1 MTAKFCSQH
10 LLTGLLLIL
19 ISSLSLL
26 VTQQKTAEAKP
37 AGEGPAT
44 ALRDWQLAI
53 DEMKLLY
60 LSHPH
65 LNPLEQPRL
74 RDYSWQ
80 AREQVKQL
88 SRILHAA
95 AFLIDSNDQESPRQQ
110 KAIEILTFP
119 QVTDLSAIGYVPS
132 RSESR
137 RQ

>member
-26 VTQQKTAEAKP
+26 VMQQKTAEANP
-37 AGEGPAT
+37 AGEGLAT
-44 ALRDWQLAI
+44 ALRDWQLATN
-53 DEMKLLY
+53 EMYLLY

-88 SRILHAA
+88 SRMLHAA
-95 AFLIDSNDQESPRQQ
+95 AFLIDSNDQKSPRHRTAVQT
-110 KAIEILTFP
+110 LTFP
-119 QVTDLSAIGYVPS
+119 RVTDLSAIGYIPS

-137 RQ
+137 R